1 MSGAGRLLIALGACL
16 LLIGIVM
23 VVWGRQLPGD
33 LVFRRGNLTVYFP
46 LGLSI
51 LLSVVLTLLLNLLF
65 RGR

>member
-1 MSGAGRLLIALGACL
+1 MFGAGRLLIALGACL

-23 VVWGRQLPGD
+23 VIWGRQLPSD
-33 LVFRRGNLTVYFP
+33 LVFRRDNLTVYFP

-51 LLSVVLTLLLNLLF
+51 LLSVVLTLLLNRLF

>member
-1 MSGAGRLLIALGACL
+1 VSDTGRLLIVLGACL
-16 LLIGIVM
+16 LVVGVVM

-33 LVFRRGNLTVYFP
+33 VIVRSGSLTVYFP

-51 LLSVVLTLLLNLLF
+51 ALSVVLTLVLNVLL